1 MTRYPGSMPPAP
13 RGVPARDR
21 WFDSYL
27 TWPAI
32 LGVGLLSFF
41 GFGQRVYSALV
52 LGLPAL
58 VLVVG
63 LQIRRDRANV
73 GADGA

>member
-32 LGVGLLSFF
+32 FGAGLLSFF
-41 GFGQRVYSALV
+41 VFGQHDYSALV

-58 VLVVG
+58 FLVVG
-63 LQIRRDRANV
+63 LQIRRDR
-73 GADGA
+73 GQRGR